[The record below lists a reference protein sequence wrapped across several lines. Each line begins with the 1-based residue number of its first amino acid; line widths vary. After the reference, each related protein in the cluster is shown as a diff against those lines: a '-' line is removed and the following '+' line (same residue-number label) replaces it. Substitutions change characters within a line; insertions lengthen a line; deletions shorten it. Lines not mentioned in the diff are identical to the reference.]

1 MAVRKTFGT
10 IFSVVIPLR
19 RGAVGP
25 WLRPLRSPPAIR
37 LLDPVSSFLST
48 NFSAAYPTGRIFFK
62 PYNSQTT
69 SSLQLARYLSV
80 SASRGCIED
89 TMSVMAPP
97 AQPTDQEPTL
107 VDAQK
112 TRGEGKNG
120 NEVDPRE
127 FYESRCKF
135 VEQLRSKNAAY
146 PHKFN
151 VTITMEEYQKKYG
164 SLADGMHLPE
174 EEVCLAG
181 RLTRVAASGQKLRFY
196 DIRSCNL
203 RLQVMANLGDH
214 DPSTGDFFEIHNAF
228 RRGDIVGI
236 RGYPGKSKRGELSIF
251 PREMRL
257 LTPCLRMLPERN
269 TLKDLDTR
277 FRHRFIDLIVNDQP
291 HKIFSIRSKVIRFMR
306 DFLEDNGFVE
316 VETPMMHPIFGGANA
331 KPFITHH
338 NDLKTDLYMRVAPE
352 LYLKML
358 TVGGMEK
365 VYEIGKNFRNEGIDM
380 THNPEF
386 TACEFYWAYADY
398 NDTMKL
404 TEEMLSAMVLSIHG
418 SHKIPFH
425 PDGPNGPV
433 VELDFTP
440 PFRRLCLV
448 EEIEK
453 QAGVTLPRPL
463 DGPECLEFMKSLI
476 KKHGIEL
483 PNPFTPAKAL
493 DSLGGRFV
501 ETQCTTKPTF
511 IIEHPQVM
519 SPLAKWHRSKPE
531 LTERFELFLMGKEL
545 CNAYTELNDPKKQRE
560 CFMDQAKA
568 RDQGDDEA
576 CPIDENYILALEYG
590 LPPTSGWGLGI
601 DRLTMFL
608 SDQITIKEVILFPSM
623 RRRNENT
630 GDKRTA

>member
-1 MAVRKTFGT
+1 
-10 IFSVVIPLR
+10 
-19 RGAVGP
+19 
-25 WLRPLRSPPAIR
+25 
-37 LLDPVSSFLST
+37 
-48 NFSAAYPTGRIFFK
+48 
-62 PYNSQTT
+62 
-69 SSLQLARYLSV
+69 
-80 SASRGCIED
+80 
-89 TMSVMAPP
+89 MSVMAPP

-107 VDAQK
+107 ADKEPQKLRKVDAQK

-228 RRGDIVGI
+228 RRGDIGFS
-236 RGYPGKSKRGELSIF
+236 RF
-251 PREMRL
+251 PVLYTICQSAPFLRFFE
-257 LTPCLRMLPERN
+257 PSCL
-269 TLKDLDTR
+269 
-277 FRHRFIDLIVNDQP
+277 
-291 HKIFSIRSKVIRFMR
+291 RSKVIRFMR